1 MKLLEYEAK
10 QLLAAAGVPIPRGEV
25 FARGEARPFSAPV
38 VLKSQVPTGGRGK
51 LGGVRIVQSET
62 EIEDTINQLFDY
74 PIKGFRPQK
83 LLAEE
88 LLAIESEFYFSFTI
102 NRETSQIELLASAGG
117 GVEVEEQ
124 AAADFFRRPVDA
136 RSLDALSDELADYLD
151 IADKAFL
158 LQDIVAGAYSCFI
171 NNDCLL
177 LEINPLIL
185 TARGALVAGD
195 AKITVD
201 DAALFRHS
209 DWQFQDKATDHN
221 FVILG
226 PSGTVATIANGAG
239 LAMAT
244 VDTIAARGL
253 TPANF
258 LDIGGTA
265 TPDKILQCFQQI
277 AQLPKVEVI
286 VINIFGG
293 IVRCDDVAAAIISAR
308 QQIAN
313 LPRLAVRLIGNREAQ
328 ARELL
333 AQHETPLYPDLETI
347 LEDIT

>member
-1 MKLLEYEAK
+1 MT
-10 QLLAAAGVPIPRGEV
+10 GVQTCALPI
-25 FARGEARPFSAPV
+25 
-38 VLKSQVPTGGRGK
+38 
-51 LGGVRIVQSET
+51 
-62 EIEDTINQLFDY
+62 Y
-74 PIKGFRPQK
+74 
-83 LLAEE
+83 
-88 LLAIESEFYFSFTI
+88 
-102 NRETSQIELLASAGG
+102 
-117 GVEVEEQ
+117 
-124 AAADFFRRPVDA
+124 
-136 RSLDALSDELADYLD
+136 
-151 IADKAFL
+151 
-158 LQDIVAGAYSCFI
+158 
-171 NNDCLL
+171 
-177 LEINPLIL
+177 
-185 TARGALVAGD
+185 
-195 AKITVD
+195 
-201 DAALFRHS
+201 
-209 DWQFQDKATDHN
+209 N

-347 LEDIT
+347 LEDIA